1 MSEIGNA
8 VAFVFFGIVAV
19 MIFAVLI
26 SVWKQGPTQIRNLRH
41 KGYGLRTLANGQ
53 MPKPNNGST
62 IDVMEGLEFIADNGR
77 VTAVRQ
83 TRTISAEIC

>member
-1 MSEIGNA
+1 MNEIGNA
-8 VAFVFFGIVAV
+8 IAFVFFGIVAV

-26 SVWKQGPTQIRNLRH
+26 SVAKQGPTQIRDLRR
-41 KGYGLRTLANGQ
+41 KGYGLRALNGH

-77 VTAVRQ
+77 VTSVRQ